1 MSQYSIE
8 KDEFLNTNKSIY
20 ECFMLA
26 DSVTGELNSDY
37 YRAFVNA
44 GYYTPKGRLQTSQQ
58 QVTYFSTNIFGSGND
73 FWDNYTANNA
83 TIIHSPNES
92 AILMSVAN
100 TAGSECIRQTKQVMQ
115 YVPGRTAEF
124 TTAFI
129 LTMPIPGIRK
139 RIGCFDKNNG
149 FYFEELGTAT
159 GADYSVVLRSSVT
172 GTPVETRVLRENWN
186 GDKLDGTGPS
196 GIIATPD
203 TIHLLMVTADW
214 YGAGSVQFQFVIDGR
229 KHVIH
234 TFYNAN
240 RISNA
245 WSAIPFV
252 PIRKELT
259 NVSSNTAATLLSLS
273 SAFSLDGSSTS
284 PGVAMSQGRFNQT
297 LATKDVFYPTVSIR
311 MKSTALNSV
320 NILRR
325 MFGRVHATNS
335 SWRWKIIVN
344 AELTGANWVPHEL
357 QNSTI
362 EVDVSA
368 TAVAN
373 GMSVLYGIGDVGG
386 GSIEFE
392 ASDAKSSTFQLGRSN
407 LGANTDTFTIA
418 VASTGTNDVFDTVIR
433 WREAR

>member
-1 MSQYSIE
+1 M
-8 KDEFLNTNKSIY
+8 F
-20 ECFMLA
+20 
-26 DSVTGELNSDY
+26 
-37 YRAFVNA
+37 
-44 GYYTPKGRLQTSQQ
+44 
-58 QVTYFSTNIFGSGND
+58 
-73 FWDNYTANNA
+73 
-83 TIIHSPNES
+83 
-92 AILMSVAN
+92 
-100 TAGSECIRQTKQVMQ
+100 
-115 YVPGRTAEF
+115 
-124 TTAFI
+124 
-129 LTMPIPGIRK
+129 
-139 RIGCFDKNNG
+139 
-149 FYFEELGTAT
+149 
-159 GADYSVVLRSSVT
+159 
-172 GTPVETRVLRENWN
+172 
-186 GDKLDGTGPS
+186 
-196 GIIATPD
+196 
-203 TIHLLMVTADW
+203 
-214 YGAGSVQFQFVIDGR
+214 
-229 KHVIH
+229 
-234 TFYNAN
+234 
-240 RISNA
+240 
-245 WSAIPFV
+245 
-252 PIRKELT
+252 
-259 NVSSNTAATLLSLS
+259 
-273 SAFSLDGSSTS
+273 
-284 PGVAMSQGRFNQT
+284 
-297 LATKDVFYPTVSIR
+297 FYPTVSIR

>member
-58 QVTYFSTNIFGSGND
+58 QVTYFSTNIFASGND

-83 TIIHSPNES
+83 TIIHLPNES

-100 TAGSECIRQTKQVMQ
+100 TVGSECIRQTKQVMQ
-115 YVPGRTAEF
+115 YVPGR
-124 TTAFI
+124 
-129 LTMPIPGIRK
+129 
-139 RIGCFDKNNG
+139 
-149 FYFEELGTAT
+149 
-159 GADYSVVLRSSVT
+159 
-172 GTPVETRVLRENWN
+172 
-186 GDKLDGTGPS
+186 
-196 GIIATPD
+196 
-203 TIHLLMVTADW
+203 
-214 YGAGSVQFQFVIDGR
+214 
-229 KHVIH
+229 
-234 TFYNAN
+234 
-240 RISNA
+240 
-245 WSAIPFV
+245 
-252 PIRKELT
+252 
-259 NVSSNTAATLLSLS
+259 
-273 SAFSLDGSSTS
+273 
-284 PGVAMSQGRFNQT
+284 
-297 LATKDVFYPTVSIR
+297 
-311 MKSTALNSV
+311 
-320 NILRR
+320 
-325 MFGRVHATNS
+325 
-335 SWRWKIIVN
+335 
-344 AELTGANWVPHEL
+344 
-357 QNSTI
+357 
-362 EVDVSA
+362 

-407 LGANTDTFTIA
+407 LGANTDTFTIV